1 MATPTLSLKT
11 SPFQFSEF
19 KPLVYQQELADKNIL
34 RDSMNKLE
42 SRRREA
48 NQTRNAYE
56 ASIKAIRDTLDPS
69 EYNTFDKEFQEISD
83 RIGNLIELG
92 DSGEAIRI
100 ANTAAHDM
108 ANDPKWQNK
117 AQVKAQR
124 DKWLQEMKQR
134 GYDSYTMRMIEDK
147 NQYYDDG
154 TGKFNHVD
162 YAQPLPLADMWNIA
176 VSRTPTHQDTKGG
189 TTQSSSYGFSKDGKK
204 VNTPLTKDNAID
216 PNVSMLYK
224 TQSTVG
230 GSTSTTELKAED
242 IYNTFKQLAK
252 TSEFNGALRLRFDTM
267 QYTYLKANEILEDP
281 NATEEQKRQA
291 AQDKQVALDALEGEN
306 GFLIKGDLDKEE
318 VFDKWVDKQAQ
329 DYFKTV
335 QYKHT
340 SVTSNTANDIDYN
353 LGSSESDGSKSIGQR
368 ILDYIMPPADG
379 DSQSYTGIDTPNIGN
394 STNSVQVQP
403 SGGMQNV
410 QSVKSV

>member
-1 MATPTLSLKT
+1 MPTPTLSLKT
-11 SPFQFSEF
+11 TPFQFAEF
-19 KPLVYQQELADKNIL
+19 KPIMYQQELADKNIL

-56 ASIKAIRDTLDPS
+56 ASIKAIRDILDPS
-69 EYNTFDKEFQEISD
+69 EYGTFDKEFQEISD

-189 TTQSSSYGFSKDGKK
+189 TTQSSSYGFSKDEKK

-353 LGSSESDGSKSIGQR
+353 LGSSRSGGSKSIGQR
-368 ILDYIMPPADG
+368 ILDYIMPSADG
-379 DSQSYTGIDTPNIGN
+379 DSQSYTGIDTPSAGR

-410 QSVKSV
+410 QSV

>member
-11 SPFQFSEF
+11 TPFQFSEF
-19 KPLVYQQELADKNIL
+19 RPVAYQQEVADVNIL
-34 RDSMNKLE
+34 RDSMNKIE

-48 NQTRNAYE
+48 NQMR
-56 ASIKAIRDTLDPS
+56 ASYSSAISAIRDTLDPS
-69 EYNTFDKEFQEISD
+69 EYAKFDEEFNEVSN
-83 RIGNLIELG
+83 RIGELIELG
-92 DSGEAIRI
+92 DTGEAIHL
-100 ANTAAHDM
+100 ANTIGHDM
-108 ANDPKWQNK
+108 ANDPKWKNK
-117 AQVKAQR
+117 AQVKSQR
-124 DKWLQEMKQR
+124 DKWVQEMKQR

-147 NQYYDDG
+147 NPYYDDG
-154 TGKFNHVD
+154 TGKFNHVE
-162 YAQPLPLADMWNIA
+162 YAQPMALADMWNIA
-176 VSRTPTHQDTKGG
+176 VSRTPPHQDSKGS

-204 VNTPLTKDNAID
+204 VNTPIKDNAID

-224 TQSTVG
+224 TQTTVG
-230 GSTSTTELKAED
+230 GSNTITELKAKD

-340 SVTSNTANDIDYN
+340 STESRSSNDIDYN
-353 LGSSESDGSKSIGQR
+353 LGSSSSSGSSGGGIFGTLISSILGN
-368 ILDYIMPPADG
+368 PTT
-379 DSQSYTGIDTPNIGN
+379 QSYTAVGKDQDNT
-394 STNSVQVQP
+394 VQVQP
-403 SGGMQNV
+403 SSRLKNV
-410 QSVKSV
+410 QSIN

>member
-204 VNTPLTKDNAID
+204 VNTPLTKDNTID

-353 LGSSESDGSKSIGQR
+353 IGSSKSDGSKSIGQR

>member
-1 MATPTLSLKT
+1 MPTPTISLKT
-11 SPFQFSEF
+11 IPFQFTESQPIAYEQ
-19 KPLVYQQELADKNIL
+19 PVADHRILQDALAIQEN
-34 RDSMNKLE
+34 
-42 SRRREA
+42 RRREA

-56 ASIKAIRDTLDPS
+56 TSIKAIRDTLDSS
-69 EYNTFDKEFQEISD
+69 EYATFDKEFKEVSD
-83 RIGNLIELG
+83 RIGNLINLG
-92 DSGEAIRI
+92 DYGEAIRL
-100 ANTAAHDM
+100 ANTVGHDM

-134 GYDSYTMRMIEDK
+134 GYDKYTMRMIEDE
-147 NQYYDDG
+147 NPYYDDN
-154 TGKFNHVD
+154 TGKFNHID
-162 YAQPLPLADMWNIA
+162 YAQAMPLADMWNIA
-176 VSRTPTHQDTKGG
+176 VSRTPPHQDSKGS

-204 VNTPLTKDNAID
+204 VNTPIKDNAID

-224 TQSTVG
+224 TQTTVG
-230 GSTSTTELKAED
+230 GSNSITELKAED

-291 AQDKQVALDALEGEN
+291 AQDKQVALEALEGEN

-340 SVTSNTANDIDYN
+340 STESRSSNDIDYN
-353 LGSSESDGSKSIGQR
+353 IGSSSSSGSGNDGGIFSQLVSSILG
-368 ILDYIMPPADG
+368 IPTT
-379 DSQSYTGIDTPNIGN
+379 QSYTAVEKGQSNT
-394 STNSVQVQP
+394 VQVQASP
-403 SGGMQNV
+403 NMQNV
-410 QSVKSV
+410 QSIN